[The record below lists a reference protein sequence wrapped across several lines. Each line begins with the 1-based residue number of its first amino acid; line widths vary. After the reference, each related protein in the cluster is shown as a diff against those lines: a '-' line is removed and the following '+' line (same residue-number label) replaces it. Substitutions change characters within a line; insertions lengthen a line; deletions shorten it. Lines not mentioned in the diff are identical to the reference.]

1 MSQAIAPQMFF
12 TRFFPNSWR
21 LTARPSHSAN
31 LRIVRAPISCALLL
45 LALPR
50 VAGAQWNPLNPV
62 TGVKKDAAGVTLS
75 EKVGTLRLQVES
87 DSIVRVTYTVAAI
100 PPGTRQFMITRENW
114 PPVEWA
120 MQSNEKEITL
130 STARLKVTV
139 TRNDGAILFSDSSGK
154 KLFQDYDRS
163 LVPVQVNGEKTYH
176 SEMFSNLWDSTEA
189 FYGLG
194 QHQAGVWNYHGEDVE
209 LSQDNTNISIPMFLS
224 SNGYGIFWNNA
235 SRSRFNNRFPHALYL
250 SSEVA
255 DSVDYYFMY
264 GPEFDKIIADYRDM
278 TGAAPLF
285 GKWAYGFWQCKN
297 KYESQGEILGVAH
310 KYRELRIPVDNI
322 VQDWFWWRTMGEPVF
337 NKNYPDPAGMIG
349 DLHKNNFHVMFSF
362 WPYFR
367 PGSAVYEEMDK
378 RGFFIDRTKAA
389 GFHPAGQALYD
400 AFNPEARK
408 YYWQL
413 IDRGLFKIGADAWW
427 LDTDE
432 PETEGRET
440 SVLVNNKVAIGGGA
454 QYANLFSLMTTQ
466 AVYEGQRAASNDK
479 RVFILSRSAAAGT
492 QRNSVAAWSGDVESN
507 WLSFAR
513 QIPAGLNFSLSGIPY
528 WTTDIGGF
536 IIGNPDDPAYRE
548 LFIRWFEYG
557 TFCPIFR
564 LHGTRTTN
572 TNELWSYG
580 EQAQKI
586 LTDYDRLRYRLMPYI
601 YSLAWKTTREGYTLM
616 RPLAMDFRS
625 DVRAQNIGD
634 QFMFGPA
641 LLVNPVTEPGATK
654 RHLYLP
660 RGAWRDFWTGRKV
673 DGGNAIDASANLERM
688 PLYVRAGSII
698 PMGPELLFAT
708 EKPADPVELR
718 IYQGADGD
726 FLLYEDQNDNYNYEK
741 GAYATIEM
749 HWDDS
754 KKILTL
760 ADRWGKFTGMLQNR
774 TFKIVVVR
782 EDVGVGIETTTLPD
796 IVIQYSGKQ
805 LSVNTA
811 HAAATAPLN

>member
-1 MSQAIAPQMFF
+1 MPQAIALQKYL
-12 TRFFPNSWR
+12 NKIV
-21 LTARPSHSAN
+21 SAMAWC
-31 LRIVRAPISCALLL
+31 VLLL
-45 LALPR
+45 SAFPGVGR
-50 VAGAQWNPLNPV
+50 AQWNLLNPV
-62 TGVKKDAAGVTLS
+62 TEFKKDSGGLTFS
-75 EKVGTLRLQVES
+75 MNTGILRLQVES
-87 DSIVRVTYTVAAI
+87 DSIVRVTYTLTAT
-100 PPGTRQFMITRENW
+100 PPETRQFMVTKQSW
-114 PPVEWA
+114 PAVEWSL
-120 MQSNEKEITL
+120 QSNDKDISL

-139 TRNDGAILFSDSSGK
+139 ARKDGSILFSDSIGN

-163 LVPVQVNGEKTYH
+163 LKPVQVNGENTYH
-176 SEMFSNLWDSTEA
+176 AELFSNLWDSTEA

-194 QHQAGVWNYHGEDVE
+194 QHQAGVWNYHGEDVD

-255 DSVDYYFMY
+255 DSVDYYFLY
-264 GPEFDKIIADYRDM
+264 GPDFDKIIADYRDM
-278 TGAAPLF
+278 TGTVPMF

-297 KYESQGEILGVAH
+297 KYESQAEVLGVAH
-310 KYRELRIPVDNI
+310 KYRELGIPVDNI

-337 NKNYPDPAGMIG
+337 NKNYPDPAGMID

-367 PGSAVYEEMDK
+367 PGSPVYDDMDK
-378 RGFFIDRTKAA
+378 RSFFIDRTKAA

-413 IDRGLFKIGADAWW
+413 IDKGLFKIGADAWW

-440 SVLVNNKVAIGGGA
+440 SLLVNNKVSIGSGA
-454 QYANLFSLMTTQ
+454 RYADLFSLMTTQ

-492 QRNSVAAWSGDVESN
+492 QRNSVSAWSGDVESN

-601 YSLAWKTTREGYTLM
+601 YSLAWKTTSEGYTPM
-616 RPLAMDFRS
+616 RPLAMDFRT
-625 DVRAQNIGD
+625 DVRAQNVGD

-654 RHLYLP
+654 RHMYLP
-660 RGAWRDFWTGRKV
+660 RGKWFDFWTGKLL
-673 DGGNAIDASANLERM
+673 DGGAAMDAPANLERM
-688 PLYVRAGSII
+688 PIYVRAGSII
-698 PMGPELLFAT
+698 AMGPQLLFAS
-708 EKPADPVELR
+708 EKPADPIDLR
-718 IYQGADGD
+718 IYDGADGD
-726 FLLYEDQNDNYNYEK
+726 FVLYEDENDNYNYEK
-741 GAYATIEM
+741 GAHATIAI
-749 HWDDS
+749 HWDDAEHT
-754 KKILTL
+754 LTMG
-760 ADRWGKFTGMLQNR
+760 AREGSFPGMLQNR
-774 TFKIVVVR
+774 TFKIVHVR
-782 EDVGVGIETTTLPD
+782 QDFGVGMEFTEKPD
-796 IVIQYSGKQ
+796 SVIPYSGK
-805 LSVNTA
+805 LTGETTVYSSTPHSTN
-811 HAAATAPLN
+811 